1 DEEDEEDEE
10 DEDEEEEEEE
20 EAERET
26 HEPSEIEMRQ
36 RLRLLHTMSS
46 VSSMGEAATLL
57 NRAMLNTACGRFE
70 DALCLLDDV
79 LGMASTETTSVEE
92 ARMQARAA
100 KVKGTVLQEMG
111 LMKEASVW
119 YELSVRAGRRLLQQA
134 PLSEDLRKYFPS
146 LRYVHNQLAQF
157 YLSVRAF
164 ALVLEHFEQ
173 LVALTDDAGDRRR
186 LLREFE
192 RLSLEHDFWQDVTPG
207 MLDQELEQGR
217 RWYREKCWEEA
228 ALQFRRVVQLARL
241 ASFSSG
247 DGTRMVEAR
256 ALGNYATV
264 LKDLR
269 RCDESILAYR
279 LCCRLLEELEEE
291 QMERRMLNGLSLSLI
306 EAHRYE
312 DAAVVCERLLVLTE
326 RDDNVEL
333 VKTRLEEIQACLRD
347 GRRTM
352 ERESVDEGNEETR

>member
-1 DEEDEEDEE
+1 
-10 DEDEEEEEEE
+10 
-20 EAERET
+20 
-26 HEPSEIEMRQ
+26 
-36 RLRLLHTMSS
+36 
-46 VSSMGEAATLL
+46 
-57 NRAMLNTACGRFE
+57 
-70 DALCLLDDV
+70 
-79 LGMASTETTSVEE
+79 
-92 ARMQARAA
+92 
-100 KVKGTVLQEMG
+100 
-111 LMKEASVW
+111 
-119 YELSVRAGRRLLQQA
+119 
-134 PLSEDLRKYFPS
+134 
-146 LRYVHNQLAQF
+146 
-157 YLSVRAF
+157 
-164 ALVLEHFEQ
+164 
-173 LVALTDDAGDRRR
+173 
-186 LLREFE
+186 
-192 RLSLEHDFWQDVTPG
+192 
-207 MLDQELEQGR
+207 
-217 RWYREKCWEEA
+217 
-228 ALQFRRVVQLARL
+228 
-241 ASFSSG
+241 
-247 DGTRMVEAR
+247 MVEAR